1 MMIAVAHVYRER
13 FRLGSRFFLAFAY
26 GLAGVLHVAHAD
38 WFLKIMPHWV
48 PFARPVIVGTGFC
61 EIAGAIGLLT
71 PRFRTAA
78 GSALAL
84 YAVCV
89 YPANI
94 KHAID
99 SLSATPVTLGWWY
112 HGPRLALQPV
122 LVWWALFAGGL
133 FDWPFERGWTGFR
146 TVLR

>member
-1 MMIAVAHVYRER
+1 MIAEQGFYREK
-13 FRLGSRFFLAFAY
+13 FRHGSRIFLASAY
-26 GLAGVLHVAHAD
+26 ALAGVLHVAHAE
-38 WFLKIMPHWV
+38 WFLKITPHWV
-48 PFARPVIVGTGFC
+48 PFARTVIIATGLC
-61 EIAGAIGLLT
+61 EIAGAIGLFT
-71 PRFRTAA
+71 QRFRAAA

-99 SLSATPVTLGWWY
+99 SLSAVPVTLGWWY

-122 LVWWALFAGGL
+122 LVWWALFAGGVM
-133 FDWPFERGWTGFR
+133 DWPFERSWAEFR
-146 TVLR
+146 SA